1 MSSML
6 LLLGSLHRLRQNP
19 PTVSKSVN
27 LSYEEL
33 KIGLIKLLTLNILE
47 NSNIERARVANPLK
61 L

>member
-19 PTVSKSVN
+19 PTVSKFVN